1 MRAPTRLVNQ
11 NPGIRVRRYRE
22 PVGRMSYH
30 ISCDRV
36 EPTDGARSSA
46 VCQAHRVAA
55 QARQTGLKL
64 LNSGIYHE
72 AREGPV
78 TTWSDL
84 GLSVLGFRPID
95 TQAAKEALMRGD

>member
-36 EPTDGARSSA
+36 EPTDGDRSSA

-64 LNSGIYHE
+64 LNSGIHYE
-72 AREGPV
+72 ARKGPV

-84 GLSVLGFRPID
+84 GLSVLKLRLIGA
-95 TQAAKEALMRGD
+95 QAAKEVLMRGG